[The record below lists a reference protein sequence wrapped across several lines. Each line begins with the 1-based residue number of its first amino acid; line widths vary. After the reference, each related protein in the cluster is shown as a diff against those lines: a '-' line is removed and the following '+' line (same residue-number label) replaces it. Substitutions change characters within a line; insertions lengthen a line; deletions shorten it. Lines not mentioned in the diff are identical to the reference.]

1 MSKTNDDNKTN
12 NLTKILFIIYMIAL
26 FWIIIFKFDIPFSNL
41 GYMRSINLIPFSESL
56 IINDKLNF
64 REMIMNAVIFLPL
77 GIYLEILFKKYSTG
91 RKIFFV
97 FLISFICEVSQ
108 FILGGVGASDI
119 TDIINNMIGGIIG
132 IAIYKVIVKII
143 KNDVKAQKIINVI
156 ATIGTIFMTLL
167 LIIIT
172 ISNH

>member
-108 FILGGVGASDI
+108 FILGVGASDI

>member
-1 MSKTNDDNKTN
+1 
-12 NLTKILFIIYMIAL
+12 
-26 FWIIIFKFDIPFSNL
+26 
-41 GYMRSINLIPFSESL
+41 MRSINLIPFSESL

-132 IAIYKVIVKII
+132 IAIYKVIVK
-143 KNDVKAQKIINVI
+143 
-156 ATIGTIFMTLL
+156 
-167 LIIIT
+167 
-172 ISNH
+172 

>member
-1 MSKTNDDNKTN
+1 
-12 NLTKILFIIYMIAL
+12 
-26 FWIIIFKFDIPFSNL
+26 
-41 GYMRSINLIPFSESL
+41 
-56 IINDKLNF
+56 
-64 REMIMNAVIFLPL
+64 
-77 GIYLEILFKKYSTG
+77 
-91 RKIFFV
+91 
-97 FLISFICEVSQ
+97 
-108 FILGGVGASDI
+108 
-119 TDIINNMIGGIIG
+119 MIGGIIG

>member
-1 MSKTNDDNKTN
+1 VGKTNDDNKPN

-56 IINDKLNF
+56 IINDKLDF

-77 GIYLEILFKKYSTG
+77 GIYLEILFKKYSTV
-91 RKIFFV
+91 RKILFV

-108 FILGGVGASDI
+108 FILGVGASDI

-167 LIIIT
+167 LIVIT
-172 ISNH
+172 VINY

>member
-1 MSKTNDDNKTN
+1 
-12 NLTKILFIIYMIAL
+12 
-26 FWIIIFKFDIPFSNL
+26 
-41 GYMRSINLIPFSESL
+41 
-56 IINDKLNF
+56 
-64 REMIMNAVIFLPL
+64 VIFLPL

-108 FILGGVGASDI
+108 FILGVGASDT

>member
-1 MSKTNDDNKTN
+1 MSKMNDDNKTN

-41 GYMRSINLIPFSESL
+41 GYMRSLNLIPFSESL
-56 IINDKLNF
+56 IINDKLDF
-64 REMIMNAVIFLPL
+64 REMIMNVVIFIPL

-91 RKIFFV
+91 RKIFIV

-108 FILGGVGASDI
+108 FILGVGASDI
-119 TDIINNMIGGIIG
+119 TDIINNMSGGIIG
-132 IAIYKVIVKII
+132 IVIYKVIVKIM

-167 LIIIT
+167 LTVLFIY
-172 ISNH
+172 NL

>member
-1 MSKTNDDNKTN
+1 MNKTN

-56 IINDKLNF
+56 IINDKLDF
-64 REMIMNAVIFLPL
+64 REMIKNAVIFLPL
-77 GIYLEILFKKYSTG
+77 GIYLEILFKKYSTC

-108 FILGGVGASDI
+108 FILGVGASDI

-167 LIIIT
+167 LIVIT
-172 ISNH
+172 VINY